1 MKNKKSTILAL
12 ALSIS
17 FVVSAQTAFAEE
29 ANTEENHPT
38 EAIETLKEETSE
50 ENSEEEISEEE
61 KQETEEEAQPLEED
75 EEALDNDGLEIS
87 DFEEPEALGSPESD
101 AFEQAADSMFD
112 GISKKEGVYDAVYD
126 KYGKNVTVTILDETQ
141 GAKEISGTGIV
152 AGLTNLYKNNNLVK
166 VQVDGQPVRDLTSLA
181 AAAPS
186 SGMSVEQLFKL
197 TFGADILNAVQQPG
211 NNTGK
216 LKDFVGKTV
225 NLVLT
230 VKNGDGTE
238 ETLVYT
244 INGVNKNGEIPE
256 EKPEEKPEDNE
267 NGYKTKEAAEKAA
280 KAALDKDPI
289 NKSYTISQNA
299 DGRFIYALTP
309 YEKIDAD
316 DEEPEDHETD
326 DKEENNENGYKTKE
340 AALKAGEEALPDDMK
355 DNFKVTADQGT
366 NGRWFYRFE
375 EKEDEKP
382 NPKPNPKPDPNP
394 DKPNPDKP
402 VVPDHPSNPVVPGT
416 TSDSDDKTEVDTDDK
431 VQEENKD
438 ENKAKDLIE
447 KITENTKEIEK
458 ILKENEANQEG
469 NDKKEDP
476 TKDPEKET
484 DKEKDNKNEE
494 KQAPA
499 KKHSNPKTGV
509 VSMAPIVAS
518 FAISMSSLV
527 ALRKKN
533 D

>member
-17 FVVSAQTAFAEE
+17 FVVSAQTAFAEG

-38 EAIETLKEETSE
+38 EAIETLEEETEKTEETEEEKEET
-50 ENSEEEISEEE
+50 
-61 KQETEEEAQPLEED
+61 EEAQPLEED
-75 EEALDNDGLEIS
+75 EEADDNDGLEIS
-87 DFEEPEALGSPESD
+87 DFEEKEALGSPESD
-101 AFEQAADSMFD
+101 AFEQAADSMFA
-112 GISKKEGVYDAVYD
+112 GIAKKDGVYDAEYFDYD
-126 KYGKNVTVTILDETQ
+126 KSVTVTILDETQ
-141 GAKEISGTGIV
+141 GAKEISGTGLV
-152 AGLTNLYKNNNLVK
+152 AGLTKLYNENNLVK
-166 VQVDGQPVRDLTSLA
+166 IKVGSEDERDLKALA
-181 AAAPS
+181 AAPT
-186 SGMSVEQLFKL
+186 SGMTVEQLFKL
-197 TFGADILNAVQQPG
+197 TFGTDILNAAQS
-211 NNTGK
+211 TGK
-216 LKDFVGKTV
+216 KTGTLKDFVGKTV

-230 VKNGDGTE
+230 LENGD
-238 ETLVYT
+238 TLVYT

-256 EKPEEKPEDNE
+256 EKPEEKPENNE

-280 KAALDKDPI
+280 QEALKNDPV

-309 YEKIDAD
+309 YEKIDVD
-316 DEEPEDHETD
+316 DEEPEVPETD
-326 DKEENNENGYKTKE
+326 EKPENNENGFKTKE
-340 AALKAGEEALPDDMK
+340 AAIKAGEEALPDDMK
-355 DNFKVTADQGT
+355 DNFKVTADQGA

-375 EKEDEKP
+375 VKEEEKP
-382 NPKPNPKPDPNP
+382 TPKPDPNP

-402 VVPDHPSNPVVPGT
+402 VVPDYPANPVVPGT
-416 TSDSDDKTEVDTDDK
+416 TSDSDDETEVGTDDK
-431 VQEENKD
+431 VEEENED

-447 KITENTKEIEK
+447 KITKNTKEIEK

>member
-12 ALSIS
+12 ALSIT

-29 ANTEENHPT
+29 SKSEETNPT

-50 ENSEEEISEEE
+50 ENSKEEISEEE
-61 KQETEEEAQPLEED
+61 IEEEKEETKEEAQPLEEGK
-75 EEALDNDGLEIS
+75 EADDNDGLEIS
-87 DFEEPEALGSPESD
+87 EFEEKEALESPESD
-101 AFEQAADSMFD
+101 AFEKAADSMFD
-112 GISKKEGVYDAVYD
+112 GISKKDGVYEAVYD
-126 KYGKNVTVTILDETQ
+126 KYGKNVTVTILDETK

-166 VQVDGQPVRDLTSLA
+166 VQVDGQPVRDLAFLA
-181 AAAPS
+181 DAAPS
-186 SGMSVEQLFKL
+186 SGMTVEQLFKL

-211 NNTGK
+211 NNTGT

-230 VKNGDGTE
+230 VKNGDGSE

-256 EKPEEKPEDNE
+256 EKPEEKPENNE

-280 KAALDKDPI
+280 KEALEKDPV

-299 DGRFIYALTP
+299 DGRYIYLLSS
-309 YEKIDAD
+309 YEKIDTP
-316 DEEPEDHETD
+316 EEDPEDPKTD
-326 DKEENNENGYKTKE
+326 EKPENNENGYKTKD
-340 AALKAGEEALPDDMK
+340 AAIKAGEEAMPENMK
-355 DNFKVTADQGT
+355 NNFKVTAAQGA

-375 EKEDEKP
+375 VKEEEKP
-382 NPKPNPKPDPNP
+382 T
-394 DKPNPDKP
+394 PNPDKP
-402 VVPDHPSNPVVPGT
+402 VVPDYPSNPVVPGKS
-416 TSDSDDKTEVDTDDK
+416 SDSDDKTEVGRDDK
-431 VQEENKD
+431 VEEENKD
-438 ENKAKDLIE
+438 ENKAKDLID
-447 KITENTKEIEK
+447 KITKNTKEIEK

-484 DKEKDNKNEE
+484 DKEKDNKKKE

>member
-29 ANTEENHPT
+29 AKSEENHPT

-50 ENSEEEISEEE
+50 ENSEEE
-61 KQETEEEAQPLEED
+61 KQETEEEAKPLEED
-75 EEALDNDGLEIS
+75 EEASDNDDLEIS
-87 DFEEPEALGSPESD
+87 DLEEKEALGSPESD
-101 AFEQAADSMFD
+101 AFEQAADNMFD

-141 GAKEISGTGIV
+141 GAKEISGTGLV
-152 AGLTNLYKNNNLVK
+152 AGLTKLYNENNLVK
-166 VQVDGQPVRDLTSLA
+166 IKVGSEDERDLKALA
-181 AAAPS
+181 AAAPT
-186 SGMSVEQLFKL
+186 SGMTVEQLFKL
-197 TFGADILNAVQQPG
+197 TFGTDILNAAQS
-211 NNTGK
+211 TGK
-216 LKDFVGKTV
+216 KTGTLKDFVGKTV

-230 VKNGDGTE
+230 LENGD
-238 ETLVYT
+238 TLVYT
-244 INGVNKNGEIPE
+244 INGVNAKGEIPE
-256 EKPEEKPEDNE
+256 EKPEDKPENNE

-280 KAALDKDPI
+280 QAALENDPV
-289 NKSYTISQNA
+289 NKSYTISQNG
-299 DGRFIYALTP
+299 DGRYIYLLSS
-309 YEKIDAD
+309 YEKIDTP
-316 DEEPEDHETD
+316 EEDPEDPETD

-340 AALKAGEEALPDDMK
+340 AALKDGEEALPGNMK

-375 EKEDEKP
+375 VKEEEKP
-382 NPKPNPKPDPNP
+382 TPKPDPNP

-416 TSDSDDKTEVDTDDK
+416 TSDSDDETKVDTDDK
-431 VQEENKD
+431 VEEENKD

-447 KITENTKEIEK
+447 KITKNTKEIEK

-469 NDKKEDP
+469 NDKKEEP
-476 TKDPEKET
+476 TKDPEKEP
-484 DKEKDNKNEE
+484 EKDDKKKE

>member
-17 FVVSAQTAFAEE
+17 FVVSAQTAFAEG

-38 EAIETLKEETSE
+38 EAIETLEEETEKTEETEEEKEET
-50 ENSEEEISEEE
+50 
-61 KQETEEEAQPLEED
+61 EEAQPLEED
-75 EEALDNDGLEIS
+75 EEADDNDGLEIS
-87 DFEEPEALGSPESD
+87 DFEEKEALGSPESD
-101 AFEQAADSMFD
+101 AFEQAADSMFA
-112 GISKKEGVYDAVYD
+112 GIAKKDGVYDAEYFDYD
-126 KYGKNVTVTILDETQ
+126 KSVTVTILDETQ
-141 GAKEISGTGIV
+141 KATKINGTGLV

-166 VQVDGQPVRDLTSLA
+166 VKVGEIEERDLVGIANALGNDESA
-181 AAAPS
+181 VMQAFA
-186 SGMSVEQLFKL
+186 QI
-197 TFGADILNAVQQPG
+197 FGSDILNAAQS
-211 NNTGK
+211 TGK
-216 LKDFVGKTV
+216 KTGTLKDFVGKTV

-230 VKNGDGTE
+230 VKNADGTE

-244 INGVNKNGEIPE
+244 LNGVNKNGEIPE
-256 EKPEEKPEDNE
+256 EEPEVPETDEKPENNE
-267 NGYKTKEAAEKAA
+267 NGFKTKEAA
-280 KAALDKDPI
+280 I
-289 NKSYTISQNA
+289 
-299 DGRFIYALTP
+299 
-309 YEKIDAD
+309 
-316 DEEPEDHETD
+316 
-326 DKEENNENGYKTKE
+326 
-340 AALKAGEEALPDDMK
+340 KAGEEALPDDMK

-375 EKEDEKP
+375 AKEDE
-382 NPKPNPKPDPNP
+382 KPNPKPDPNP

-402 VVPDHPSNPVVPGT
+402 VVPDYPSNPVVPGKS
-416 TSDSDDKTEVDTDDK
+416 SDSDDKTEVGTDDK
-431 VQEENKD
+431 VEEENKD

-476 TKDPEKET
+476 TKDPEKEP
-484 DKEKDNKNEE
+484 EKDDKKKE

>member
-29 ANTEENHPT
+29 AKSEENHPT

-61 KQETEEEAQPLEED
+61 KQETEEEAKPLEED
-75 EEALDNDGLEIS
+75 EEASDNDDLEIS
-87 DFEEPEALGSPESD
+87 DLEEKEALGSPESD
-101 AFEQAADSMFD
+101 AFEQAADNMFD

-141 GAKEISGTGIV
+141 GAKEISGTGLV
-152 AGLTNLYKNNNLVK
+152 AGLTKLYNENNLVK
-166 VQVDGQPVRDLTSLA
+166 IKVGSEDERDLKALA
-181 AAAPS
+181 AAAPT
-186 SGMSVEQLFKL
+186 SGMTVEQLFKL
-197 TFGADILNAVQQPG
+197 TFGTDILNAAQS
-211 NNTGK
+211 TGK
-216 LKDFVGKTV
+216 KTGTLKDFVGKTV

-230 VKNGDGTE
+230 LENGD
-238 ETLVYT
+238 TLVYT

-256 EKPEEKPEDNE
+256 EKPEEKPENNE

-280 KAALDKDPI
+280 QEALKNDPV

-309 YEKIDAD
+309 YEKIDVD
-316 DEEPEDHETD
+316 DEEPEVPETD
-326 DKEENNENGYKTKE
+326 EKPENNENGFKTKE
-340 AALKAGEEALPDDMK
+340 AAIKAGEEALPDDMK

-375 EKEDEKP
+375 AKEDEKP
-382 NPKPNPKPDPNP
+382 NPNP

-416 TSDSDDKTEVDTDDK
+416 TSDSDDETEVGTDDK
-431 VQEENKD
+431 VEEENKD

>member
-29 ANTEENHPT
+29 ANTEETNPT
-38 EAIETLKEETSE
+38 EAIETLKEEEKEEETEETEE
-50 ENSEEEISEEE
+50 ENL
-61 KQETEEEAQPLEED
+61 ETEEEAKPLEED
-75 EEALDNDGLEIS
+75 EEADDNGGLEIS
-87 DFEEPEALGSPESD
+87 DLEEKEALGSPESD

-112 GISKKEGVYDAVYD
+112 GISKKEGVYNAVYD

-141 GAKEISGTGIV
+141 DAKEISGTGLV
-152 AGLTNLYKNNNLVK
+152 AGLTKLYNENNLVK
-166 VQVDGQPVRDLTSLA
+166 IKVGGEDERDLKALA

-186 SGMSVEQLFKL
+186 SGMTVEQMFKL
-197 TFGADILNAVQQPG
+197 VFGADIVNAAQG
-211 NNTGK
+211 TGKKTGK

-256 EKPEEKPEDNE
+256 EKPEEKPENNE

-280 KAALDKDPI
+280 QEALKNDPV

-299 DGRFIYALTP
+299 DGRYIYLLSS
-309 YEKIDAD
+309 YEKIDTP
-316 DEEPEDHETD
+316 EEDPEDPQTD
-326 DKEENNENGYKTKE
+326 EKPENNENGYKTKD
-340 AALKAGEEALPDDMK
+340 AAIKAGEEAMPKNMK
-355 DNFKVTADQGT
+355 NNFKVTADQGA

-375 EKEDEKP
+375 AKEDEKP
-382 NPKPNPKPDPNP
+382 NPNP

-416 TSDSDDKTEVDTDDK
+416 TSDSDDETEVGTDDK
-431 VQEENKD
+431 VEEENKD

>member
-29 ANTEENHPT
+29 AKSEENHPT

-50 ENSEEEISEEE
+50 ENSEEEISEEK
-61 KQETEEEAQPLEED
+61 KQETEKEKEETKEEAQPLEET
-75 EEALDNDGLEIS
+75 EKALDNDGLQIS
-87 DFEEPEALGSPESD
+87 DFEEPEALESPESD
-101 AFEQAADSMFD
+101 KFEQAADSMFD
-112 GISKKEGVYDAVYD
+112 GISKKEGVYEAVYD
-126 KYGKNVTVTILDETQ
+126 KYGKNVTVTILDESQ
-141 GAKEISGTGIV
+141 SAKEISGTGIV

-186 SGMSVEQLFKL
+186 SGMTVEQLFKL

-256 EKPEEKPEDNE
+256 EKPEEKPENNE

-280 KAALDKDPI
+280 QEALKNDPV

-299 DGRFIYALTP
+299 DGRYIYLLSS
-309 YEKIDAD
+309 YEKIDTP
-316 DEEPEDHETD
+316 EEDPEDPQTD
-326 DKEENNENGYKTKE
+326 EKPENNENGYKTKD
-340 AALKAGEEALPDDMK
+340 AAIKAGEEAMPENMK
-355 DNFKVTADQGT
+355 NNFKVTADQGA

-375 EKEDEKP
+375 VKEEEKP
-382 NPKPNPKPDPNP
+382 T
-394 DKPNPDKP
+394 PNPDKP

-438 ENKAKDLIE
+438 ENKAKDLID
-447 KITENTKEIEK
+447 KITKNTKEIEK

-476 TKDPEKET
+476 TKDPEK
-484 DKEKDNKNEE
+484 DNKKEE

>member
-29 ANTEENHPT
+29 AKSEETNPT
-38 EAIETLKEETSE
+38 EAIETLEEETEETEETEE
-50 ENSEEEISEEE
+50 ENL
-61 KQETEEEAQPLEED
+61 ETEEAQPLEED

-181 AAAPS
+181 AAAPG
-186 SGMSVEQLFKL
+186 SGMTVEQLFKL

-256 EKPEEKPEDNE
+256 EKPEDKPENNE

-280 KAALDKDPI
+280 KEALKNDPI

-309 YEKIDAD
+309 YEKIDVD
-316 DEEPEDHETD
+316 DEEPEDPETD

-340 AALKAGEEALPDDMK
+340 AAIKAGEEAMPENMK
-355 DNFKVTADQGT
+355 NNFKVTAAQGA

-375 EKEDEKP
+375 VKEEEKP
-382 NPKPNPKPDPNP
+382 TPKPDPNP

-431 VQEENKD
+431 VEEENKD

-447 KITENTKEIEK
+447 KITKNTKEIEK

-476 TKDPEKET
+476 TKDPEK
-484 DKEKDNKNEE
+484 DPEKDNKNKE

>member
-29 ANTEENHPT
+29 ANTEETNPT

-50 ENSEEEISEEE
+50 ENSKEEISEEE
-61 KQETEEEAQPLEED
+61 IEEEKEETEEEAQPLEED
-75 EEALDNDGLEIS
+75 QEADDNDGLEIS
-87 DFEEPEALGSPESD
+87 DFEEKEALGSKESEE
-101 AFEQAADSMFD
+101 FEQAADSMFD

-141 GAKEISGTGIV
+141 KATKINGTGIV

-166 VQVDGQPVRDLTSLA
+166 VKVGEIEERNLVNIANALGNNESAVMQAFAQI
-181 AAAPS
+181 
-186 SGMSVEQLFKL
+186 
-197 TFGADILNAVQQPG
+197 FGSDILNAAQS
-211 NNTGK
+211 TGEK
-216 LKDFVGKTV
+216 TGTLKDFVGKTV

-256 EKPEEKPEDNE
+256 EKPEEKPENNE

-280 KAALDKDPI
+280 QAALENDPV

-316 DEEPEDHETD
+316 DEEPEDPETD
-326 DKEENNENGYKTKE
+326 EKPEDNENGYKTKE
-340 AALKAGEEALPDDMK
+340 AAIKAGKEAMPENMK
-355 DNFKVTADQGT
+355 NNFKVTAAQGA

-375 EKEDEKP
+375 VKEEEKP
-382 NPKPNPKPDPNP
+382 TPKPDPNP

-416 TSDSDDKTEVDTDDK
+416 TSDSDDETEVGTDDK
-431 VQEENKD
+431 VEEENKD

-447 KITENTKEIEK
+447 KITKNTKEIEK

-476 TKDPEKET
+476 TKDPEK
-484 DKEKDNKNEE
+484 DNKNKE